1 MRPRISNEE
10 DGLVTV
16 LKTLKTKVNLVAM
29 FSGYN
34 QPLSESPLEQT
45 ATCQEWPVFYAELV
59 CWK

>member
-29 FSGYN
+29 LSGYN
-34 QPLSESPLEQT
+34 QPLSESPLGKNGGLPRMARVLRGTGLLE
-45 ATCQEWPVFYAELV
+45 
-59 CWK
+59 